1 MIGKRRFNWSIT
13 ISDVFFIDGGV
24 DVVVLRFA

>member
-1 MIGKRRFNWSIT
+1 MIEKRMIDWSIT

-24 DVVVLRFA
+24 DDVVLRFA